1 MALLKAEMI
10 DTMEQNLDDAIWDRE
25 LAEGA
30 KLDPWLLEMAR
41 AMFHGHT
48 EQEYRRAVLAVLVGP
63 WGGQDES
70 EWAMNEMKYGTAF
83 ARHASCVLKL
93 GAVR

>member
-10 DTMEQNLDDAIWDRE
+10 ECMEMNLDDRIWDRE

-41 AMFHGHT
+41 AMFPGHT
-48 EQEYRRAVLAVLVGP
+48 EQEYHRAVLAVKCWHGP
-63 WGGQDES
+63 EPLYWDAKAQD
-70 EWAMNEMKYGTAF
+70 YITATQ
-83 ARHASCVLKL
+83 VLKV
-93 GAVR
+93 GARR